1 MRRIAQVASWM
12 VILFVGSAH
21 ADSPLKNFDALV
33 NQALKDWDVP
43 GLAIAIVKDDV
54 VVHAKGYGVRKLG
67 ETAPVDAK
75 TRFAIGSVTK
85 SFTAAALAILVDED
99 KLKWDDPAAK
109 YLPELQLFDPYSSR
123 ELTVR
128 DLLCH
133 RAGLE
138 RGDLLW
144 YAGGD
149 LSRDEIIRRLRFL
162 KPSWSFRSKY
172 GYQNMCFL
180 AAGQI
185 VPRIAAKTWDNF
197 VAERIFKPLGM
208 ADAVTSIS
216 PLPGLDNVASPHD
229 KVDEKLTTVPW
240 HNLDNMGPAG
250 SINAHVTDMAQW
262 VRLQLGSEKVSAKPI
277 VSQAALAEMHTPQ
290 TIVRREG
297 VMKKLYP
304 DAHFMT
310 YGLGWLLF
318 DYKGRTVV
326 EHGGAIDGMIA
337 MVALVPEEKLGLV
350 ILCNRDGTQVTFPLL
365 YTVLD
370 AYFGAPPRDRN
381 AEFLKIKEGLDKL
394 EKDRK
399 DKEANE
405 RVAGTKPSLEPSKF
419 AGKYLDDFYGSLKVG
434 WENEKLTAQYGQLA
448 CDLEHWNYD
457 TYRIVPR
464 LRNVEPFFLIFHVG
478 RDGKPESAKV
488 EGPFGEGTF
497 KYQDEGP
504 PAVVLNEDE
513 LKRFAG
519 VYELDS
525 PPLEVAVEFVGGRL
539 KATVAGQN
547 AKPLVPIGPARFKL
561 EDSPGSFLSFE
572 LADGKVQ
579 KLTLETKSA
588 TLTFVPKKK

>member
-1 MRRIAQVASWM
+1 MRRFVSFLILLCALPAS
-12 VILFVGSAH
+12 
-21 ADSPLKNFDALV
+21 ADTPLKDFDALV
-33 NQALKDWDVP
+33 NKALTDWDVP
-43 GLAIAIVKDDV
+43 DLAIAIVKDDAV
-54 VVHAKGYGVRKLG
+54 VLAKGYGVRKLG
-67 ETAPVDAK
+67 GSAPVDAK

-109 YLPELQLFDPYSSR
+109 YLPELQLFDPYASR

-144 YAGGD
+144 YCCGD

-185 VPRIAAKTWDNF
+185 VPRLAAKTWDNF
-197 VAERIFKPLGM
+197 VVERIFKPLGM
-208 ADAVTSIS
+208 TDAVTSIAT
-216 PLPGLDNVASPHD
+216 LPGIENVASPHD
-229 KVDEKLTTVPW
+229 KVDDKLTAVPW

-262 VRLQLGSEKVSAKPI
+262 VRLQLGSDKVAAKPI
-277 VSQAALAEMHTPQ
+277 VSQRALTEMHTPQ
-290 TIVRREG
+290 TIVQRDG
-297 VMKKLYP
+297 VTEKLYP
-304 DAHFMT
+304 DAHFVS
-310 YGLGWLLF
+310 YGLGWMLF
-318 DYKGRTVV
+318 DYKGRKVV
-326 EHGGAIDGMIA
+326 EHGGSIDGMIA

-350 ILCNRDGTQVTFPLL
+350 ILCNRDGTRITYPLL

-370 AYFGAPPRDRN
+370 AYFGVPPRDRN

-399 DKEANE
+399 DKESKE
-405 RVAGTKPSLEPSKF
+405 RVSGTKPSLEPAKF
-419 AGKYLDDFYGSLKVG
+419 AGKYLDDFYGTLKLAYEG
-434 WENEKLTAQYGQLA
+434 EKLTAQYGQMA
-448 CDLEHWNYD
+448 CDLEHWNFD
-457 TYRIVPR
+457 TFRVVPHQR
-464 LRNVEPFFLIFHVG
+464 HIEPFFLIFQIG

-488 EGPFGEGTF
+488 EGQFGEGTF
-497 KYQDEGP
+497 KFQDEGP
-504 PAVVLNEDE
+504 PAISLSEDE
-513 LKRFAG
+513 LKKFVGLYAL
-519 VYELDS
+519 ES
-525 PPLEVAVEFVGGRL
+525 PPLEVVVEFAGGRL
-539 KATVAGQN
+539 KAAVAGQS
-547 AKPLVPIGPARFKL
+547 AKSLVPIAPARFKI
-561 EDSPGSFLSFE
+561 DGSPGSYVAFD
-572 LADGKVQ
+572 LADDQVQ